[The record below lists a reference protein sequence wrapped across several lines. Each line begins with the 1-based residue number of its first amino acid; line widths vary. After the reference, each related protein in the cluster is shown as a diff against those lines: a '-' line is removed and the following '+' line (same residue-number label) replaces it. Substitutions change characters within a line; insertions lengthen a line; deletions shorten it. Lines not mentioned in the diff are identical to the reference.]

1 MRPNSASK
9 KFWAEAVAT
18 DVSSVVAVMPVT
30 SIPLTPRL
38 KRVWRRIN
46 KAKVPPT
53 RAPTIPRRS
62 LLSIA
67 PAPGGNMTYAH
78 RAGTKALKFHYAP
91 IEW

>member
-9 KFWAEAVAT
+9 KFCAEAVAT

-46 KAKVPPT
+46 KAKDSCADDPQAQPALDSAGGG
-53 RAPTIPRRS
+53 RKYD
-62 LLSIA
+62 LST
-67 PAPGGNMTYAH
+67 PSRHQGS
-78 RAGTKALKFHYAP
+78 
-91 IEW
+91 

>member
-1 MRPNSASK
+1 
-9 KFWAEAVAT
+9 
-18 DVSSVVAVMPVT
+18 VSSVVAVMPVT

-53 RAPTIPRRS
+53 HAPTIPRRS

-67 PAPGGNMTYAH
+67 PAAGGNMT
-78 RAGTKALKFHYAP
+78 
-91 IEW
+91 

>member
-46 KAKVPPT
+46 KAKVPPDSC
-53 RAPTIPRRS
+53 ADDPQ
-62 LLSIA
+62 A
-67 PAPGGNMTYAH
+67 QPALDSAGGGRKYDLTTPSRHQGA
-78 RAGTKALKFHYAP
+78 
-91 IEW
+91 